1 MQAYLC
7 IDANA
12 EGMGRHSLVSQLHSF
27 CSTNHFQY
35 QHPEELKRSELR
47 NGMGLARET
56 REGVIARLSTKS
68 SLSDR
73 YRHAGIY
80 ASFGSINHT
89 FDHIHWY
96 IALSITLPNNTD
108 NTSYY
113 LWHKQPA
120 PSLVTWPRYPAF
132 TLIQSRT
139 SMQMLF

>member
-68 SLSDR
+68 SLSDI

-80 ASFGSINHT
+80 ASFWQH
-89 FDHIHWY
+89 
-96 IALSITLPNNTD
+96 
-108 NTSYY
+108 
-113 LWHKQPA
+113 
-120 PSLVTWPRYPAF
+120 
-132 TLIQSRT
+132 
-139 SMQMLF
+139 